1 MTLLEKTF
9 RQLHEHGLVE
19 TAEHFSTEYLGRNRN
34 WYAWQRHAGRD
45 ISAGAAISCLRT
57 VRTQL
62 SLRALASD
70 QRRALAATAEQLL
83 TYLKEHH
90 FIADV
95 CSEAD

>member
-45 ISAGAAISCLRT
+45 ISAGAAVDCLRT
-57 VRTQL
+57 VRRQL
-62 SLRALASD
+62 SCSQLAHEQQHALRMIAEMLLAHLNERHS
-70 QRRALAATAEQLL
+70 
-83 TYLKEHH
+83 
-90 FIADV
+90 IADV
-95 CSEAD
+95 CP